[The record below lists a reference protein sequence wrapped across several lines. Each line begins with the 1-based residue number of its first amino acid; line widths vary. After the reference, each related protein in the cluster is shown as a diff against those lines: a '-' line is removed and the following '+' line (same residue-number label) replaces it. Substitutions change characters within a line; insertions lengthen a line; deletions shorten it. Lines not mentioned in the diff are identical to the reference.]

1 MAGVAEVAGAMCVIM
16 LDECGK
22 GLGGLGGELEIVGR
36 EVVVGDGE
44 QLRGVEVVEVVEIG
58 LGDA

>member
-1 MAGVAEVAGAMCVIM
+1 MCVIM